1 MSFPILDGLFFWART
16 FWASQQAVL
25 CASLHDLRPD
35 AAQRKSGLLGK
46 LWGFAALHHA
56 KTRGAAVL
64 PSIGCGGS
72 KKTAV
77 WGLPI
82 CRERIEQTTTWVP
95 SALANRFCRMML
107 CYGAMET
114 YNNLC
119 WWQSAAKLYMLQAIN
134 MTKTLCMDL
143 VQRGSRDAK
152 PLHLDGIFVSTNGIR
167 KTKKKNIY
175 IISVDH
181 CYEVWITWEQKWN
194 YIFWSF

>member
-1 MSFPILDGLFFWART
+1 MRRKEKVAYWVNCGALQLCTTQKHVVLLCSHQSD
-16 FWASQQAVL
+16 AVVQK
-25 CASLHDLRPD
+25 R
-35 AAQRKSGLLGK
+35 QLG
-46 LWGFAALHHA
+46 
-56 KTRGAAVL
+56 
-64 PSIGCGGS
+64 SD
-72 KKTAV
+72 
-77 WGLPI
+77 GLPI
-82 CRERIEQTTTWVP
+82 CRRERFEQRTTWVP

-152 PLHLDGIFVSTNGIR
+152 PLHLDGIFVSTNHTLCHLMPSER
-167 KTKKKNIY
+167 QRKKN

>member
-1 MSFPILDGLFFWART
+1 MEGLFFWART

-82 CRERIEQTTTWVP
+82 CRERIEQRTTWLP

-119 WWQSAAKLYMLQAIN
+119 WWQSATTMPDVAAKLYMLQAIN

-152 PLHLDGIFVSTNGIR
+152 PLHLDGTFVSTNNTLCHLMPSER
-167 KTKKKNIY
+167 QRKKKYNQ
-175 IISVDH
+175 
-181 CYEVWITWEQKWN
+181 CRPLL
-194 YIFWSF
+194 